1 MRGWGPTAAE
11 AALADAADR
20 LADLVAQ
27 DEAALVVQLPR
38 QLAHGDFWD
47 DNVLFRHGRP
57 VLLADFDFM
66 GERARVDDLALTLWC
81 ASFDLGGG
89 TDLAQELPH
98 LRRLANPE

>member
-1 MRGWGPTAAE
+1 MRGWGPNATE

-57 VLLADFDFM
+57 VLLRQAAVSDTTLRPRS
-66 GERARVDDLALTLWC
+66 RAATATGACWSKSLTRTT
-81 ASFDLGGG
+81 ASMSWSRNGS
-89 TDLAQELPH
+89 TS
-98 LRRLANPE
+98 R